1 MTTGLE
7 LQPYDYDVEG
17 AERELVA
24 QGHKASAEALVIVDD
39 ETDKAAKTVLAIIT
53 NDLTEAENLRVE
65 YKAPFLKPCQEIDA
79 AFKGATTT
87 FKAAKDIIAKKTG
100 IYYAAKKKAEDED
113 NAAREREVR
122 EAAAAR
128 AKAEAEAA
136 AAGAPAP
143 EPVVA
148 PPAPVPAT
156 KSVTRTE
163 AGDVGMAKLRGFK
176 VVDED
181 QIPRAYWTLDTAA
194 IGKAYRSG
202 GEVPGCVEDIT
213 YVPRTR

>member
-7 LQPYDYDVEG
+7 LQPYDVEG

-39 ETDKAAKTVLAIIT
+39 ETDAEAKTVLAIIT
-53 NDLTEAENLRVE
+53 KDLKEAEDLRVAT
-65 YKAPFLKPCQEIDA
+65 KAPHLKVCQDIDA

-87 FKAAKDIIAKKTG
+87 LKAAKDIIAKKTG
-100 IYYAAKKKAEDED
+100 AYFAAKKRAEDEA

-156 KSVTRTE
+156 QSVTRTE
-163 AGDVGMAKLRGFK
+163 AGDVGMAKQRGFK
-176 VVDED
+176 IVDEAA
-181 QIPRAYWTLDTAA
+181 IPREFWLLDV
-194 IGKAYRSG
+194 GMLRKVYRSG
-202 GEVPGCVEDIT
+202 GDVPGCVEDIT

>member
-1 MTTGLE
+1 MTAGLE
-7 LQPYDYDVEG
+7 LQPYDALG

-24 QGHKASAEALVIVDD
+24 QGLKEQAEALVIIDD
-39 ETDKAAKTVLAIIT
+39 ETDAVAKSVLAVVT
-53 NDLTEAENLRVE
+53 KDLREAEDLRKQL
-65 YKAPFLKPCQEIDA
+65 KAPALQVCQDIDA
-79 AFKGATTT
+79 AFKAATTT

-100 IYYAAKKKAEDED
+100 AYFAEKKRAEDAA

-143 EPVVA
+143 EPVAA
-148 PPAPVPAT
+148 PPAPVPVT
-156 KSVTRTE
+156 QSVTRTL
-163 AGDVGMAKLRGFK
+163 AGDVGMAKLRGYK
-176 VVDED
+176 VVDEALV
-181 QIPRAYWTLDTAA
+181 PREFWTLDTAA
-194 IGKAYRSG
+194 IGKVYRSG
-202 GEVPGCVEDIT
+202 GDVPGCVEEIA

>member
-1 MTTGLE
+1 MTTTGLE
-7 LQPYDYDVEG
+7 LQPYDALG

-24 QGHKASAEALVIVDD
+24 QGLKEQAEALVIIDD
-39 ETDKAAKTVLAIIT
+39 ETDAAAKAVLAVVT
-53 NDLTEAENLRVE
+53 KDLREAEDLRKQL
-65 YKAPFLKPCQEIDA
+65 KAPALQVCQDIDA
-79 AFKGATTT
+79 AFKAATTT
-87 FKAAKDIIAKKTG
+87 FKDAKDILAKKTG
-100 IYYAAKKKAEDED
+100 AYFAEKKRAEDAA
-113 NAAREREVR
+113 NAQREREVR

-143 EPVVA
+143 EPVTA

-156 KSVTRTE
+156 QSVTRTE

-176 VVDED
+176 VVDD
-181 QIPRAYWTLDTAA
+181 AQIPREFWTLDTAA
-194 IGKAYRSG
+194 IGKVYRSG
-202 GEVPGCVEDIT
+202 GDVPGCVEDIT